1 MVFNSN
7 DIIKIKMF
15 ESSLINKIMHT
26 DLYINILNE
35 CQKKGLDFS
44 IKVELDNE
52 KKYHSS
58 ICISILMDGMLIKEN
73 DEPNCSLFIYET
85 ICYSRGNKIYA
96 IDLLKDKDFILQE
109 NELLKPIRAL

>member
-1 MVFNSN
+1 M
-7 DIIKIKMF
+7 
-15 ESSLINKIMHT
+15 
-26 DLYINILNE
+26 
-35 CQKKGLDFS
+35 DFS

-58 ICISILMDGMLIKEN
+58 ICISILVDGMLIKEN

-109 NELLKPIRAL
+109 NELLKQIRAL